1 MVLGIFLLYYSLSG
15 VYYSEFVYS
24 LSILFFLLTGWILFS
39 LRYIQFD
46 LFNFYSLFL
55 LAAILFNGGQILLEA
70 FRLNRDGM
78 LGDLFSANQLVE
90 TISFITLAL
99 FCFHVGGL
107 VSGSMHGGR
116 DNHTQI
122 RKEYPETVTLKSLRI
137 TGYFLIIISIVPAY
151 AELFGAMKIVL
162 EGGYFAL
169 FQQEIVTGLGS
180 GILGVMKIL
189 SPLYLA
195 GLLYVMVGSKKKQVL
210 RNIVLSVILIHI
222 LILLFLG
229 QRSYGSMMIFAAAW
243 VWHKT
248 VKPIPIHKTVITGC
262 IMLFV
267 LFPTIKLIRNIE
279 GGARLTLPFM
289 VESYFSIDN
298 PAIAIIDEMGTSMN
312 TTAYTMQ
319 LVPGVQDYLYGSSYL
334 YGMTTFIPNIF
345 WDIHPGILHGSLS
358 RWLTLTVDPAKFY
371 SGAGFGYSFIAESY
385 ANFGWYA
392 TPFFMMVTGFV
403 IAYISRRLSHDGYPE
418 RIVIMAIC
426 FSIVIFWVRQDIT
439 IFSRHLFYTILFPYL
454 LFRLIRREIAV
465 SYRRRTY
472 G

>member
-151 AELFGAMKIVL
+151 AELFG
-162 EGGYFAL
+162 
-169 FQQEIVTGLGS
+169 
-180 GILGVMKIL
+180 
-189 SPLYLA
+189 
-195 GLLYVMVGSKKKQVL
+195 
-210 RNIVLSVILIHI
+210 R
-222 LILLFLG
+222 
-229 QRSYGSMMIFAAAW
+229 
-243 VWHKT
+243 
-248 VKPIPIHKTVITGC
+248 
-262 IMLFV
+262 
-267 LFPTIKLIRNIE
+267 
-279 GGARLTLPFM
+279 
-289 VESYFSIDN
+289 
-298 PAIAIIDEMGTSMN
+298 
-312 TTAYTMQ
+312 
-319 LVPGVQDYLYGSSYL
+319 
-334 YGMTTFIPNIF
+334 
-345 WDIHPGILHGSLS
+345 
-358 RWLTLTVDPAKFY
+358 
-371 SGAGFGYSFIAESY
+371 
-385 ANFGWYA
+385 
-392 TPFFMMVTGFV
+392 
-403 IAYISRRLSHDGYPE
+403 
-418 RIVIMAIC
+418 
-426 FSIVIFWVRQDIT
+426 
-439 IFSRHLFYTILFPYL
+439 
-454 LFRLIRREIAV
+454 
-465 SYRRRTY
+465 
-472 G
+472 